1 MEEAG
6 HASGRLAHD
15 GHVAGVATEPGD
27 VVLDPL
33 EGHHLVVHTLEKKGC
48 HSGKKS
54 LQETTAMTISKL
66 QRQRL

>member
-15 GHVAGVATEPGD
+15 GDVAGVATEPGD

-33 EGHHLVVHTLEKKGC
+33 EGQHLVVHALEKKDC
-48 HSGKKS
+48 HCCKRQLSLVKKHQLKQNS
-54 LQETTAMTISKL
+54 NDL
-66 QRQRL
+66 

>member
-33 EGHHLVVHTLEKKGC
+33 EGQHLVVHTLEKKVAIAVKN
-48 HSGKKS
+48 HYKKQQ
-54 LQETTAMTISKL
+54 L
-66 QRQRL
+66 